1 MTKQKIETC
10 SREAMEKKLME
21 KLNKLSIEDLRTVLA
36 AATQSE
42 QMSDQDFAEWCRSI
56 SPR

>member
-10 SREAMEKKLME
+10 SREAMEKELME

-56 SPR
+56 SSR